1 MTGGTVTRMRRIRL
15 PAALVICTT
24 CVMLHT
30 KAQDAPSAAK
40 ASADKV
46 AADDLQKATDA
57 FAKALQE
64 RAEFDDAAKA
74 FVTKVALR
82 KLRQTPEVRRLV
94 GAEKL
99 EAALDRIRDTLS
111 GAKGADAAVSQRIRD
126 SAAAWLAEQARSG
139 DPSVAAN
146 AALLLGDLR
155 ADGKPWADGS
165 KRLAELAADT
175 KISPSVRAAA
185 VAGLARHMD
194 DFAIKPPVP
203 AEFGQA
209 VTPALTT
216 IVTAPITGTDPASR
230 WLVSRALDL
239 TAKLPP
245 AASPELAK
253 ALEGI
258 MTDPKR
264 STDERVR
271 AAIALGRTGTKDSGI
286 DVPRA
291 VAAVRNVAEDALA
304 DSLATAKDRA
314 LAASLSNTPLPNM
327 QPGMPAEIGSSLPS
341 YPLHEVEVERDAWR
355 LLKLS
360 EAIARPKL
368 KKDKSGALQ
377 ASWGEPADGG
387 LCLLLENDAEA
398 KDLARQLRTEA
409 EALVA
414 NPTASRVAEA
424 KETIATWTPA
434 VR

>member
-1 MTGGTVTRMRRIRL
+1 MRRIRL
-15 PAALVICTT
+15 LAALVICTSS
-24 CVMLHT
+24 VMLQT
-30 KAQDAPSAAK
+30 RAQDAPSAAK
-40 ASADKV
+40 VSADKA
-46 AADDLQKATDA
+46 AADDLQKAADA
-57 FAKALQE
+57 FAKGIQE

-82 KLRQTPEVRRLV
+82 KLRQTPELRRLV

-111 GAKGADAAVSQRIRD
+111 GAKGVDAAVSQKIRE
-126 SAAAWLAEQARSG
+126 AAATWLVEQARSG
-139 DPSVAAN
+139 DAAVAAN
-146 AALLLGDLR
+146 AALLIGDLR
-155 ADGKPWADGS
+155 ADGKPWVDGS

-175 KISPSVRAAA
+175 TLSPSVRAAA

-194 DFAIKPPVP
+194 DFASKPPGP
-203 AEFGQA
+203 PEFGGA
-209 VTPALTT
+209 ITPALMT
-216 IVTAPITGTDPASR
+216 IVTTPNAGNDPASR
-230 WLVSRALDL
+230 WLVSRALDV

-253 ALEGI
+253 ALEAV

-271 AAIALGRTGTKDSGI
+271 AAIALGRTGTKESGI
-286 DVPRA
+286 DVARA
-291 VAAVRNVAEDALA
+291 VAAVRQVAEDALA

-314 LAASLSNTPLPNM
+314 LAASLSNTPLPNI
-327 QPGMPAEIGSSLPS
+327 QPGVPAEIGSSLPT

-360 EAIARPKL
+360 EALARPKL
-368 KKDKSGALQ
+368 KKDKSGRLQ
-377 ASWGEPADGG
+377 ASWGEPPDGG
-387 LCLLLENDAEA
+387 LCLLLENDEEA

-424 KETIATWTPA
+424 KETIVTWSPSGP
-434 VR
+434 